1 MSSSDTLEQQINR
14 NVDTIKSQLEDILGI
29 IKDNKDKT
37 LSEKELKIL
46 KNIETTLQGPNSGS
60 IIFSILIIFPSA
72 GDTITLSLLAT
83 LLVGSLKKFKQNNKN
98 ETTVKGTNT
107 GVLYDS

>member
-1 MSSSDTLEQQINR
+1 MSLMSSSDTLEQQINR

-46 KNIETTLQGPNSGS
+46 KNIQSK
-60 IIFSILIIFPSA
+60 IQM
-72 GDTITLSLLAT
+72 
-83 LLVGSLKKFKQNNKN
+83 LKKQITDVLNIK
-98 ETTVKGTNT
+98 TNT
-107 GVLYDS
+107 KQTKLF

>member
-1 MSSSDTLEQQINR
+1 MSLMSSSDTLEQQINR

-46 KNIETTLQGPNSGS
+46 KNIQSK
-60 IIFSILIIFPSA
+60 IQI
-72 GDTITLSLLAT
+72 
-83 LLVGSLKKFKQNNKN
+83 LKKQITDVLNIK
-98 ETTVKGTNT
+98 TNT
-107 GVLYDS
+107 RQETLF

>member
-37 LSEKELKIL
+37 LSEKQLKIL
-46 KNIETTLQGPNSGS
+46 KNIQSK
-60 IIFSILIIFPSA
+60 IQI
-72 GDTITLSLLAT
+72 
-83 LLVGSLKKFKQNNKN
+83 LKKQITDVLNIK
-98 ETTVKGTNT
+98 TNT
-107 GVLYDS
+107 KQTKLF

>member
-46 KNIETTLQGPNSGS
+46 KNIQSK
-60 IIFSILIIFPSA
+60 IQI
-72 GDTITLSLLAT
+72 
-83 LLVGSLKKFKQNNKN
+83 LKKQITDVLNIK
-98 ETTVKGTNT
+98 TNT
-107 GVLYDS
+107 KQTKLFLKKIINK

>member
-29 IKDNKDKT
+29 IKNNKDKT

-46 KNIETTLQGPNSGS
+46 KNIQSK
-60 IIFSILIIFPSA
+60 IQI
-72 GDTITLSLLAT
+72 
-83 LLVGSLKKFKQNNKN
+83 LKKQITDVLNIK
-98 ETTVKGTNT
+98 TNT
-107 GVLYDS
+107 KQTKLF

>member
-29 IKDNKDKT
+29 IKDNKNKT

-46 KNIETTLQGPNSGS
+46 KNIQSK
-60 IIFSILIIFPSA
+60 IQI
-72 GDTITLSLLAT
+72 
-83 LLVGSLKKFKQNNKN
+83 LKKQITDVLNIKTKTKQTK
-98 ETTVKGTNT
+98 
-107 GVLYDS
+107 LF

>member
-46 KNIETTLQGPNSGS
+46 KNIQSK
-60 IIFSILIIFPSA
+60 IQI
-72 GDTITLSLLAT
+72 
-83 LLVGSLKKFKQNNKN
+83 LKKQITDVLNIK
-98 ETTVKGTNT
+98 TNT
-107 GVLYDS
+107 KQTKLF

>member
-29 IKDNKDKT
+29 IKDNTDKT

-46 KNIETTLQGPNSGS
+46 KNIQSK
-60 IIFSILIIFPSA
+60 IQI
-72 GDTITLSLLAT
+72 
-83 LLVGSLKKFKQNNKN
+83 LKKQITDVLNIK
-98 ETTVKGTNT
+98 TNT
-107 GVLYDS
+107 KQTKLF